1 MFFTKGE
8 PERHSAFGMT
18 PSASALFSP
27 QSRTLRLRA
36 EMPYSCT
43 ALAREKSAL
52 EASITSIS
60 HNFFVLSIFCVFV
73 NIFKFIS
80 EKGE

>member
-27 QSRTLRLRA
+27 RSRL
-36 EMPYSCT
+36 YY
-43 ALAREKSAL
+43 
-52 EASITSIS
+52 
-60 HNFFVLSIFCVFV
+60 VFGLKCLV
-73 NIFKFIS
+73 PSPLWLVRNA
-80 EKGE
+80 G

>member
-27 QSRTLRLRA
+27 RSKILRLPRCRD
-36 EMPYSCT
+36 SGT
-43 ALAREKSAL
+43 ALTREKNGLGLGGTVA
-52 EASITSIS
+52 
-60 HNFFVLSIFCVFV
+60 
-73 NIFKFIS
+73 
-80 EKGE
+80 

>member
-27 QSRTLRLRA
+27 RSKTLRLRA
-36 EMPYSCT
+36 EMPCSCT
-43 ALAREKSAL
+43 ALAREKSGL
-52 EASITSIS
+52 NRIS
-60 HNFFVLSIFCVFV
+60 HEE
-73 NIFKFIS
+73 FIWLPP
-80 EKGE
+80 